1 MYITCIYASCN
12 NVPRIT
18 EKETFMKRVS
28 LSNLVPGMITAED
41 VFTYNNQLIV
51 AKNTPLTDK
60 IITRLEFYSI
70 MSVRVNDDLTDAPST
85 DTSTSAPAQP
95 AKALTYSEQIQAS
108 QEFKEFKANFEASVD
123 DLKNNMND
131 IVQKGAPID
140 IKESLKQTTNVFN
153 AGQSNFSFFS
163 MLHNMRQYDDLTYA
177 HMMNVS
183 LICRVLA
190 EWLHFS
196 PEDVEMATLCGLF
209 HDIGKLAIPDSI
221 IKKPDKLTDEEY
233 RIIKTHTKEGFDIL
247 QKQKINDHIKMAALM
262 HHERCDGG
270 GYPLGVQG
278 GRIDKFAKIVA
289 IADVYDA
296 MTAAR
301 VYRGPL
307 CPFTVIEIFEKE
319 GLQRYETEYI
329 LCFLENVVLTYM
341 NNRVR
346 LSDGREGDIVYIN
359 KNALSKP
366 MVKSGE
372 EFIDLSKEK
381 NLSIVDLL

>member
-1 MYITCIYASCN
+1 
-12 NVPRIT
+12 
-18 EKETFMKRVS
+18 MKRVS
-28 LSNLVPGMITAED
+28 LANLVPGMITAED

-70 MSVRVNDDLTDAPST
+70 MSVRVADDVADEAE
-85 DTSTSAPAQP
+85 TSTESTTPS
-95 AKALTYSEQIQAS
+95 KALTYSEQIQAS
-108 QEFKEFKANFEASVD
+108 PEFKEFKANFEQSVD

-131 IVQKGAPID
+131 IVKKGAPID
-140 IKESLKQTTNVFN
+140 VKESLKQTTRIFDISS
-153 AGQSNFSFFS
+153 GNFSFFG

-196 PEDVEMATLCGLF
+196 EEDVEMATLCGLF
-209 HDIGKLAIPDSI
+209 HDIGKLSIPDNI
-221 IKKPDKLTDEEY
+221 IKKPAKLTDEEY
-233 RIIKTHTKEGFDIL
+233 KIIKTHTVEGFNIL
-247 QKQKINDHIKMAALM
+247 QKQNIHDHIKMSALM

-270 GYPLGVQG
+270 GYPLGVAG
-278 GRIDKFAKIVA
+278 GKIDKFAKIVA

-341 NNRVR
+341 NNRIR

-359 KNALSKP
+359 KNSLSKP
-366 MVKSGE
+366 MVKCGDD
-372 EFIDLSKEK
+372 FIDLSKEK
-381 NLSIVDLL
+381 GLSIVDLL